1 MVGFFQYFFFMVNA
15 LLSLATEGTPLLRF
29 QGLALG
35 DHFSDYY
42 AMYIH
47 FFEYRGLVFLLPE
60 SYGFFFLALFALLP
74 EPFCLGHAI
83 SW

>member
-1 MVGFFQYFFFMVNA
+1 MQDNVPILKSFIISADSFSKSNIY
-15 LLSLATEGTPLLRF
+15 RF